1 MESTREHLYTQRL
14 YPSVNN
20 DDLLEFRMPPN
31 SKGQLDLANV
41 KLHFIASLHT
51 PSDSAE
57 ILPENYFGA
66 KQFSSL
72 EVRINGEA
80 VTRRSCSNEYFLSAY
95 FQNYINYSLDY
106 QSTALMPLGIFDM
119 SQLKGAEIANF
130 SAEKKAEL
138 KNSRAQVATA
148 KEYEIIMPIDS
159 TIFYSNDLLPS
170 NTALDLS
177 FERASASFSAIGLA
191 AATKC
196 SSNPLTLND
205 CYLLLPF
212 KSDEE
217 MFRMERN
224 AIQRPLKVNFDDY
237 VVRRFNVP
245 KGTSSVMMSDVI
257 SGQLPEKVFWGLQTI
272 YSYTG
277 SYNIS
282 STRFARNDLIKA
294 NVYIDGKSMDDYPIT
309 MSELHSCQPFVKFL
323 SNTNQ
328 QLNNLMG
335 KTISLLE
342 YAYYNYILSASI
354 PDQTGSMSFEFEFA
368 TELNHDLIL
377 IVLGVSEKTMRL
389 DHNRN
394 FSVT

>member
-20 DDLLEFRMPPN
+20 EDLLEFRMPAN

-41 KLHFIASLHT
+41 KLHFIADLHT

-72 EVRINGEA
+72 EVRVNGEA
-80 VTRRSCSNEYFLSAY
+80 VTRRSCSNEYFLSTY

-106 QSTALMPLGIFDM
+106 QATALTPLGIFDM
-119 SQLKGAEIANF
+119 SQLKSAEIESF
-130 SAEKKAEL
+130 SEAKKGQL
-138 KNSRAQVATA
+138 KSSRAQVTTS
-148 KEYEIIMPIDS
+148 KEYEIIMPLDS

-170 NTALDLS
+170 NTSLDLS
-177 FERASASFSAIGLA
+177 FERAAASFSAIGLTA
-191 AATKC
+191 NIKC
-196 SSNPLTLND
+196 SNTPLALTD

-212 KSDEE
+212 KKDEE
-217 MFRMERN
+217 MFRLERN

-237 VVRRFNVP
+237 VIRRFNVP
-245 KGTSSVMMSDVI
+245 KGTTSVMMSDII
-257 SGQLPEKVFWGLQTI
+257 SGQLPEKIFWGLQTI

-277 SYNIS
+277 SYSIS
-282 STRFARNDLIKA
+282 SSRFARNDLVKS
-294 NVYIDGKSMDDYPIT
+294 NLYIDGKSMDDYPLT
-309 MSELHSCQPFVKFL
+309 MSSDHSCQPFVKFL

-342 YAYYNYILSASI
+342 YALFNYVLSASI
-354 PDQTGSMSFEFEFA
+354 SQPTGSLSFEFEFER
-368 TELNHDLIL
+368 ELSHDLVL
-377 IVLGVSEKTMRL
+377 IVLGVTERTMRL

-394 FSVT
+394 FNIT